1 MITFLINLSK
11 EKITESTMK
20 IYLYPYLK
28 ENKLRMIDKNEMNY
42 EDIVNEIKYYIHN
55 NNNVKFV
62 KKEYQVLIV
71 LPIYD
76 ENSKY
81 FEKNLTNSIYEITEK
96 FYERLLDEK
105 IEPTQINY
113 LVLDYLERDFLKKA
127 IDINSAISEEL
138 NVDGYISSPI
148 LTNKDILKLSNIC
161 KEVLNKNIEKNEK
174 IHNLDDELTSFFRS
188 KRENI
193 LETDIGKI
201 KDSALNEHPKKYRSI
216 YKELKRNLEYEINR
230 GSIENLDICKI
241 LIEILKNNNY
251 YYDFIFNSSDLEKLQ
266 LIWEKNS
273 IMMKEEESFNL
284 SDEFIGKI
292 KNVKKELYE
301 EIENLISSK
310 IEALHLI
317 LKEGNFQNCYLK
329 EKTLEEIKKIFI
341 EEYLENYLSEIIS
354 TRAMKSKKIYTP
366 VEKLKYLLKRNYSL
380 QRIQSLERN
389 SNIYRIPFT
398 IKNTLKYNENLIKF
412 IYFIMFLIEYGEQ
425 KETYM
430 DLGKIL
436 SLENIVYRKDYLEL
450 LFDRYK
456 FVLKKEEKNIDSRQ
470 KNLKSSAR
478 IDYYNPQVG
487 SYNKSNKENQIT
499 EKELP
504 KYSIFFEEDDFK
516 NYKRDWLDDLE
527 KKFDDYIEEANEAL
541 FDYKAS
547 KNKFNLYKLE
557 KEIDKNIKDEVRE
570 CQETLD
576 KANRELRKIEE
587 KIKIDIKNE
596 WKIKNKQEISL
607 RELENLLKMRPIKR
621 DIFNLSM
628 ILILWFL
635 FCSTFQRTELVSQIF
650 VYGSPIILAVSLFL
664 STVFILNG
672 QHMGKIKQILNTS
685 KRIRDS
691 YVNELRETFNL
702 KKEHV
707 DKQILYRIAEKNLL
721 LAKKE
726 EKRIQ
731 EKIELLGCYSEILGN
746 HCQMVDTILNTLNGI
761 NNNCID
767 EEEYKNES
775 FSNKL
780 EELDSKKA
788 PFENDIFNLVNYIE
802 IEEYKKFNV
811 LYNDQENLF
820 IPKNIFGCEN
830 IRIVEDEI
838 YKKVGREW

>member
-28 ENKLRMIDKNEMNY
+28 ENKLRIIDKNKMDY
-42 EDIVNEIKYYIHN
+42 EDVVNEIKYYIHN

-62 KKEYQVLIV
+62 KKEYQILIV

-105 IEPTQINY
+105 IEPEQVNY
-113 LVLDYLERDFLKKA
+113 LVLDSLERDFMKKA
-127 IDINSAISEEL
+127 IDINSNISEEL

-148 LTNKDILKLSNIC
+148 LTHEDILELSNLC

-174 IHNLDDELTSFFRS
+174 IHDLDDELNTFF
-188 KRENI
+188 KNKKEDI
-193 LETDIGKI
+193 LRTDIGKI
-201 KDSALNEHPKKYRSI
+201 KDSALNEHPKKYRNV
-216 YKELKRNLEYEINR
+216 YKELKRILEYEINR
-230 GSIENLDICKI
+230 GNIEKLDIQKV

-251 YYDFIFNSSDLEKLQ
+251 YYDFLFNNNDLKKLEF
-266 LIWEKNS
+266 IWERNS
-273 IMMKEEESFNL
+273 IVMKEEESFNL
-284 SDEFIGKI
+284 SDEFINKI
-292 KNVKKELYE
+292 VNVKKELCQE
-301 EIENLISSK
+301 VDNLISSK
-310 IEALHLI
+310 KEALQLVA
-317 LKEGNFQNCYLK
+317 KEGNFQNCYLK
-329 EKTLEEIKKIFI
+329 EKTLEEIRKSFI
-341 EEYLENYLSEIIS
+341 GDYLENYLNEIIN
-354 TRAMKSKKIYTP
+354 TRTIKTKRIYTP
-366 VEKLKYLLKRNYSL
+366 IEKMKSLLRRYYSL
-380 QRIQSLERN
+380 QKIQALERN
-389 SNIYRIPFT
+389 SNIYRIPF
-398 IKNTLKYNENLIKF
+398 IVKNTLKYNENLIKF
-412 IYFIMFLIEYGEQ
+412 IYFTMFLIEYGEQ

-430 DLGKIL
+430 DLGRVL
-436 SLENIVYRKDYLEL
+436 SLENVNYRKKYLEE
-450 LFDRYK
+450 LFDKYK
-456 FVLKKEEKNIDSRQ
+456 FILKKEEKNIDSRQ
-470 KNLKSSAR
+470 QNLKSSAK

-527 KKFDDYIEEANEAL
+527 KRFDDYIEEANEAL
-541 FDYKAS
+541 FDYKSA
-547 KNKFNLYKLE
+547 KNKFNLHKLE

-576 KANRELRKIEE
+576 KANKELRKIEE
-587 KIKIDIKNE
+587 KIKIDVKNE
-596 WKIKNKQEISL
+596 WKDKNRQEISL
-607 RELENLLKMRPIKR
+607 TELEELLKIRPIKS
-621 DIFNLSM
+621 DIITLSI
-628 ILILWFL
+628 ILILFFL
-635 FCSTFQRTELVSQIF
+635 FCTTFQKTDLVSQIF
-650 VYGSPIILAVSLFL
+650 IYGAPVILIIILFL

-691 YVNELRETFNL
+691 YVSELREIFNL
-702 KKEHV
+702 KKEHI
-707 DKQILYRIAEKNLL
+707 DKQTLYRIAEKNLL

-731 EKIELLGCYSEILGN
+731 EKIELLGCYSEILEN
-746 HCQMVDTILNTLNGI
+746 HCQMVDTIRHTLTGI
-761 NNNCID
+761 NNNFVD
-767 EEEYKNES
+767 EEEYRNET

-830 IRIVEDEI
+830 IKIVEDEI